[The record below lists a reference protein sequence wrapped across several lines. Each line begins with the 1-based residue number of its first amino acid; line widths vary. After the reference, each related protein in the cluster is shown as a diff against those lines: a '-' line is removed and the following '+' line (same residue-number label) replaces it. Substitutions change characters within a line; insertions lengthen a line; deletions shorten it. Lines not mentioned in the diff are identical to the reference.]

1 MPSRYNDLGSIV
13 ITAAANSKRQR
24 WSCDVDLSLINEV
37 FPSLCELVI
46 GDITRNVA
54 GQQVASR
61 SLLWPI
67 FVCFSSTGPNPTNQL
82 HSLTELRSNF
92 FTKHRFRMLFLS
104 GNSVSDYK
112 EPSRT
117 LLQRN
122 THRNKW
128 TVKRQQENC
137 SVSRMM
143 DNTREFHVHIK
154 FSSDCG

>member
-1 MPSRYNDLGSIV
+1 MILR
-13 ITAAANSKRQR
+13 R
-24 WSCDVDLSLINEV
+24 WSTWINALENLSLINEV

-54 GQQVASR
+54 GQQAASR

-67 FVCFSSTGPNPTNQL
+67 FVCFRFNWSDPDQSATFI
-82 HSLTELRSNF
+82 ELRSNF
-92 FTKHRFRMLFLS
+92 FKKHRFRMLFLS
-104 GNSVSDYK
+104 GNSVSPNK

-137 SVSRMM
+137 SMNRMM